1 MPRTLS
7 IHSSTSASLPRPDLV
22 DPVLLNLHHP
32 SFLHSHGEMWLSC
45 QLCTTATEAPPP
57 CGTSSV
63 KQSRAILTNPLDGDT
78 TGHAATQAGG
88 AAARGALV
96 STHPT
101 PVGAQAAVCSRLH
114 PAMAGSQSTFL
125 GKQAFKLY
133 QRSVYHFQSLCRNSD
148 RFLK

>member
-57 CGTSSV
+57 CGTSGV

-88 AAARGALV
+88 AAARGALA

-101 PVGAQAAVCSRLH
+101 PVGAQAAVCSRAPSCHGWLLVH
-114 PAMAGSQSTFL
+114 LSRQAGLQVISKERVSFSIL
-125 GKQAFKLY
+125 
-133 QRSVYHFQSLCRNSD
+133 V
-148 RFLK
+148 